1 MSKFSKNYYFKFRRE
16 KIVTQNLAAA
26 TKSWKVVQDLRE
38 DFEKFKKG
46 IDTKYNLQNKE
57 INANIKRLNKEL
69 SEIKALRNAEYIN
82 YCIFINSK

>member
-1 MSKFSKNYYFKFRRE
+1 MSKPLNNIILLRRE
-16 KIVTQNLAAA
+16 KIVNQNLAAA

-38 DFEKFKKG
+38 DFKEFKKG
-46 IDTKYNLQNKE
+46 IESKYNLQNKE